1 MSLYWA
7 LSGVCLMI
15 RMNHWFRKKDHR
27 VEESVSSH
35 HIQGTCQQHG
45 LLLMMA
51 TLVTWLMGCL
61 SGFPTAVV
69 FPPPTLPLG
78 LQSLGEPTGEECVFS
93 SPRRAVTARSTGAP
107 AQEACCSL
115 QWMHLSI
122 TYHLSCRYLGSR
134 YLFCT
139 LCYNPILFHFVA
151 QIIPVW
157 PWLLF
162 HLTCVSLTVAVGV
175 SLVGALGGFLTYSGS
190 GLIFVYFLPHFQ
202 NQPFLQETLILFCG
216 EWY

>member
-15 RMNHWFRKKDHR
+15 RMNYWFRKKDHR

-122 TYHLSCRYLGSR
+122 TYHVGIWVPDIYFALCVITQYYFILLLK
-134 YLFCT
+134 LFQFGPGCFF
-139 LCYNPILFHFVA
+139 I
-151 QIIPVW
+151 
-157 PWLLF
+157 
-162 HLTCVSLTVAVGV
+162 
-175 SLVGALGGFLTYSGS
+175 
-190 GLIFVYFLPHFQ
+190 
-202 NQPFLQETLILFCG
+202 
-216 EWY
+216 